1 MQPVDQMAFM
11 VGLTDV
17 ELQPKRIG
25 LVFQAPGDVIES
37 VGAIN
42 LRLARAEQIEVGA
55 VQDKYEIHHP
65 AIALPLARCN
75 GSGHLGGMAQIL
87 LNGDPHEIESG
98 CTVAAL
104 LRTLDLDAAKVAVER
119 NLEIVTRS
127 AFAETVLADG
137 DRLEIVH
144 FVGGGE
150 EDGLDDE
157 GWEVAGRRF
166 RSRLIVGTG
175 KYKDFAQNAAAVE
188 ASGAEIVTV
197 AVRRVN
203 VTDRKAPM
211 LTDFIDPKRFT
222 YLPNTAGCFTG
233 DEAVR
238 TLRLAREAGGW
249 NLVKLEVLGEAR
261 TLYPD
266 MAETLRATEI
276 LVKDGF
282 DVMVYCA
289 DDPIAARRLEDLGA
303 CAIMPLGSLIG
314 SGLGIQNPVTLR
326 MIIEGARV
334 PVLVDAGVGTASDA
348 AVAME
353 LGCAGVLMNT
363 AIAEAKN
370 PVMMARAMKLAVES
384 GRMAYLAGR
393 MGRRRYAD
401 PSSPLAGL
409 I

>member
-1 MQPVDQMAFM
+1 MMTSNM
-11 VGLTDV
+11 T
-17 ELQPKRIG
+17 IT
-25 LVFQAPGDVIES
+25 
-37 VGAIN
+37 
-42 LRLARAEQIEVGA
+42 
-55 VQDKYEIHHP
+55 
-65 AIALPLARCN
+65 
-75 GSGHLGGMAQIL
+75 
-87 LNGDPHEIESG
+87 LNGDPRRIAPGTSI
-98 CTVAAL
+98 AAL
-104 LRTLDLDAAKVAVER
+104 LAELDLPAEKVAVER
-119 NLEIVTRS
+119 NLAIVPRS
-127 AFAETVLADG
+127 TFAQVQLADG
-137 DRLEIVH
+137 DALEIVH
-144 FVGGGE
+144 FVGGGQ
-150 EDGLDDE
+150 DDD

-166 RSRLIVGTG
+166 TSRLIVGTG
-175 KYKDFAQNAAAVE
+175 KYKDYAQNAAAAE

-203 VTDRKAPM
+203 VTDRSQPM
-211 LTDFIDPKRFT
+211 LTDFLDPGRFT
-222 YLPNTAGCFTG
+222 YLPNTAGCFTA
-233 DEAVR
+233 DDAIR

-266 MAETLRATEI
+266 MAETLRATKI

-289 DDPIAARRLEDLGA
+289 DDPIAAKKLEDLGA
-303 CAIMPLGSLIG
+303 AAIMPLGSLIG

-326 MIIEGARV
+326 MIIENARV

-363 AIAEAKN
+363 AIAEAKD
-370 PVMMARAMKLAVES
+370 PILMARAMKLAVES
-384 GRMAYLAGR
+384 GRLAYRAGR
-393 MGRRRYAD
+393 MNKRRYAD